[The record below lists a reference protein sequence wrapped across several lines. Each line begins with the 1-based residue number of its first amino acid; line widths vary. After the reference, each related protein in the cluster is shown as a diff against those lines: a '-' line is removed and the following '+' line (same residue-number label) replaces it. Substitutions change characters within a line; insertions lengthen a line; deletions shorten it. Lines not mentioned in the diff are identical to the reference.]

1 MSLDISANDRPS
13 ELLWIGAFRYYLGRK
28 TYAVGDFVTELV
40 RAWPTLPDRAQ
51 VIIRRDLNQAFT
63 DHFRAL
69 AEGRE
74 YSPLG
79 MTQDV
84 QEWDKVRTMWREE
97 E

>member
-1 MSLDISANDRPS
+1 MNERTN

-28 TYAVGDFVTELV
+28 TYAVADFVDALIS
-40 RAWPTLPDRAQ
+40 AWPTLPERATV
-51 VIIRRDLNQAFT
+51 VIQRELNQAFA

-84 QEWDKVRTMWREE
+84 AEWDKVRTMWREVE
-97 E
+97 